1 MSIRL
6 PIASLVGLVLLTAG
20 VFAEEAAKPDK
31 EQAVKVLK
39 AYLLELEA
47 KDYNAA
53 AALVYLPEG
62 LSDEEKAKFKDQ
74 LSKTLE
80 NREISAAGIAKLSA
94 EGKWGSLAEVA
105 GKDRATRMATKFKVP
120 LEQCYGLYLG
130 SAEAGFYWDGKSLKI
145 IRCDDIGKLSDE

>member
-1 MSIRL
+1 MRIRL
-6 PIASLVGLVLLTAG
+6 PVASLVGLVLLTVGA
-20 VFAEEAAKPDK
+20 FAEEAPKPDK
-31 EQAVKVLK
+31 EQAVKLLK
-39 AYLLELEA
+39 AFLLELEA

-53 AALVYLPEG
+53 AAFVYLPEG
-62 LSDEEKAKFKDQ
+62 ITEEEKAKFKDG
-74 LSKTLE
+74 LPKMLE

-105 GKDRATRMATKFKVP
+105 GQDRATRMAAKFKVP
-120 LEQCYGLYLG
+120 IEQCFGLYLD